1 MRLIVYA
8 VIVTY
13 DDYTEDLDNIF
24 PTAESAILHAE
35 DIFNHSPDIY
45 KVVVDKDKV
54 TEEYGRGWLSTIFVK
69 KRED

>member
-24 PTAESAILHAE
+24 PTAESAIAYAKR
-35 DIFNHSPDIY
+35 IFEQSPDIY

-54 TEEYGRGWLSTIFVK
+54 TEDYGRGWLSTIFTQE
-69 KRED
+69 RED